1 MYWEVRLH
9 AQEDVLK
16 EGAAL
21 APRGPSAVV
30 EAAPVRAVSLRH
42 HPLPVGRGGPEFPT
56 EPDRDHHWLVSPHDS
71 LHSLWMW
78 RLVGM
83 LSLSSYVDLFVSAYT
98 LCKCAIFVSAYT
110 FCKWAI
116 CISFYFL

>member
-21 APRGPSAVV
+21 APRGPPAVV

-42 HPLPVGRGGPEFPT
+42 RPLPAGRGGPEFPT

-78 RLVGM
+78 RLIGM
-83 LSLSSYVDLFVSAYT
+83 CHVCLLMFCLYSL
-98 LCKCAIFVSAYT
+98 
-110 FCKWAI
+110 
-116 CISFYFL
+116 